1 MFLAAFVPFI
11 CLFTLIF
18 VFKKSV
24 LKSII
29 ISLLFLLIIGIFLW
43 GIDALRIVSAAAKGF
58 FVATEIMLIIFGA
71 ILILEIL
78 KKNNLFASLRIFFNG
93 ISKDRRVQAILI
105 GLALVSFIEG
115 AAGFGTP
122 AALAAPLLVA
132 LGFSPMLSVALALV
146 GDSVPVVFGAV
157 GLPVTYGIFSALG
170 NITDGSVILSEIVKL
185 ISSLNIIGYIII
197 PLFLTSMVVWSHK
210 GKLKDFLEFIPFALI
225 SGLSISI
232 PAFLTATYVGP
243 ELPSLVGG
251 FVGLIVISLSA
262 KFGIFL
268 PKNIFVFAE
277 DKMAKAEIAANETK
291 YGILKALLLY
301 AIVIFSFVISRV
313 PFLPVKNILLNFG
326 VLHLKNIFGYAIN
339 YSFAPFYSSG
349 IIFIFVA
356 IISAVILKTK
366 LVDDIAA
373 VKATAKKMSLAYV
386 TLIAVLVFV
395 QILVYSGENAG
406 GISSIP
412 IVLADGAAR
421 AFGIFW
427 PVVSPIVGAFGAF
440 IAGSA
445 TVSNLLFSDFQYS
458 TAQATGFSP
467 ILILSL
473 QGIGAA
479 AGNMIALHNIIAAL
493 AVVGIIGKEKEVIKA
508 NIVPLAIYLLII
520 GVIGFVF
527 LA

>member
-1 MFLAAFVPFI
+1 MFIIALGPFVCLLA
-11 CLFTLIF
+11 LIF

-29 ISLLFLLIIGIFLW
+29 ISLLLLLIIGIFLW
-43 GIDALRIVSAAAKGF
+43 GIDTLRIVSAAMKGF
-58 FVATEIMLIIFGA
+58 FIATEIMLIIFGA

-78 KKNNLFASLRIFFNG
+78 RKNNLFASLRNFFNG

-157 GLPVTYGIFSALG
+157 GLPVTYGIFSALHD
-170 NITDGSVILSEIVKL
+170 ITNGSVVLSEIVKL

-197 PLFLTSMVVWSHK
+197 PLFLTFMVVWSHK
-210 GKLKDFLEFIPFALI
+210 GKLMDFLEFIPFALI

-232 PAFLTATYVGP
+232 PAFLTAIYIGP

-251 FVGLIVISLSA
+251 FMGLIVISILA

-268 PKNIFVFAE
+268 PKNIFVFVE
-277 DKMAKAEIAANETK
+277 DKMTKTEIVEDKTK
-291 YGILKALLLY
+291 YGILKALLPY
-301 AIVIFSFVISRV
+301 AIVIFLFVISRA
-313 PFLPVKNILLNFG
+313 PFFPVKKFLLDFG
-326 VLHLKNIFGYAIN
+326 VLHLKNIFGYVIN

-366 LVDDIAA
+366 PIDDIAA
-373 VKATAKKMSLAYV
+373 IKATAKKLSLAYV
-386 TLIAVLVFV
+386 MLIAVLVFV
-395 QILVYSGENAG
+395 QILIYSGENAG

-412 IVLADGAAR
+412 IVLANGAAR
-421 AFGIFW
+421 VFGIFW
-427 PVVSPIVGAFGAF
+427 PIISPIVGAFGAF

-479 AGNMIALHNIIAAL
+479 AGNMIAFHNVIAAL
-493 AVVGIIGKEKEVIKA
+493 AVVGMVGRENEVIKM
-508 NIVPLAIYLLII
+508 NIVPLFVYLLIL
-520 GVIGFVF
+520 GLIGFIF
-527 LA
+527 GI